1 MVMAVRPSH
10 GADQPIPGTRL
21 TLRAT
26 SVRARLT
33 FVARDGFTLPPPP
46 GAATIRRSAVRR
58 CRSSTPFPDVRR
70 NVPPSVWPA
79 PTRAWSA
86 SVS

>member
-1 MVMAVRPSH
+1 MVMAVRPSQ

-26 SVRARLT
+26 SVRERLT

-46 GAATIRRSAVRR
+46 GAATIRRFSGATLQIFNAPSRR
-58 CRSSTPFPDVRR
+58 ATERA
-70 NVPPSVWPA
+70 PSV
-79 PTRAWSA
+79 
-86 SVS
+86 